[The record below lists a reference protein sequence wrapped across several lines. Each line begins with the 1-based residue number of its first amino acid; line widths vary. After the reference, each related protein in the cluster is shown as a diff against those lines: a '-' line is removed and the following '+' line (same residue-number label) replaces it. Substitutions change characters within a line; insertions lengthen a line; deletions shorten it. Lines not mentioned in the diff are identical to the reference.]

1 MSILIAILQSKS
13 NTHHKRFPL
22 YSPVFATMA
31 ADKLAS
37 LSADELQA
45 LLEDRDSS
53 NTKNGRKRPFW
64 FWMESILLNHIYHMI
79 NTDSITDHTIKNYHR
94 QRDQKSQ

>member
-1 MSILIAILQSKS
+1 
-13 NTHHKRFPL
+13 
-22 YSPVFATMA
+22 MA

-53 NTKNGRKRPFW
+53 NTKNGIGAVKR
-64 FWMESILLNHIYHMI
+64 ILLEYCSVKHSYVDELL
-79 NTDSITDHTIKNYHR
+79 TKP
-94 QRDQKSQ
+94 KE

>member
-1 MSILIAILQSKS
+1 
-13 NTHHKRFPL
+13 
-22 YSPVFATMA
+22 MA

-53 NTKNGRKRPFW
+53 NTKNEFGAVKR
-64 FWMESILLNHIYHMI
+64 ILLEYCSVKHSYVDELL
-79 NTDSITDHTIKNYHR
+79 T
-94 QRDQKSQ
+94 KSKE

>member
-1 MSILIAILQSKS
+1 
-13 NTHHKRFPL
+13 
-22 YSPVFATMA
+22 MA

-53 NTKNGRKRPFW
+53 NTKNEIGAVKR
-64 FWMESILLNHIYHMI
+64 ILLEYCSVKHRYVE
-79 NTDSITDHTIKNYHR
+79 HTRYKCE
-94 QRDQKSQ
+94 KVT